1 MPLFKKIIVLIY
13 GILYAG
19 LLCAQQNNAYQF
31 AHIDFTQ
38 GLSHNQVNCMFKDQ
52 RGFIWF
58 GTMSGLN
65 RYDGYNIKIFR
76 HTENDSASISDDLIT
91 NILEGPGRKLWIQTG
106 LGFSIYDPQTEKFDN
121 NTTGVLSKLGI
132 PAYGLND
139 IVKSGK
145 GYWYIYADSGMY
157 YIENNKKILSLKAGT
172 NGIYPNTK
180 AITDVKTDSKG
191 NLWIAHLN
199 GLLEQVEP
207 LNGKVMKRISAL
219 PSLTIN
225 AYIGYRLFVDADDE
239 LWVYCRGAVPGVYH
253 IKPQDGTLT
262 QYSRKSAPAALN
274 NDIITGVVQDDKG
287 LLWIATDHGGINI
300 INKQSGSVFILQN
313 KLYDNTSISQNSI
326 NAIYKDDLG
335 IIWLGTYKRGISYYH
350 ETIFKFHLYRHQP
363 SDAASLPYDDI
374 NKFLE
379 DDKGNI
385 WIGTNGDGLIYFDRA
400 ANTFTQYKHN
410 AADASSLTN
419 DVIVSL
425 CIDHNNKLWVGTY
438 FGGLDCFDG
447 KIFKHFRHN
456 AADTN
461 SLADD
466 RVWDIFEDT
475 YNNLWI
481 GTFESGMDRL
491 DREKN
496 IFIHYRPGENKS
508 VHARYITQ
516 IIETKQKELWLATA
530 YGIDRLDRST
540 GEFIHYNNASNKL
553 SNDNIISILAD
564 SRGYIW
570 AGSRDGLNVFN
581 ASTQKFQSFR
591 TPDGL
596 PDNSILNILEDD
608 QHNLWISTPNGISRI
623 EVKGNPDS
631 GIAITCKNYDE
642 LDGLQGREFN
652 QKAALKTKNGEL
664 VFGGANGFNIFKP
677 SDIKTNKKIPP
688 VIFTNLQVFNR
699 NISAGEKLN
708 DNVIIPNA
716 ISETNTITLKYNE
729 NVFSIEFA
737 ALSYINTQKNKYA
750 YKLEGFNADW
760 LITDASSRKVTY
772 TNLDPGEYTFRVK
785 ASNDDGLWNEA
796 GTAIKIIILPPFWET
811 PLAYFIYVIII
822 VAILLFARRMIIQR
836 AKMRFALEQER
847 KEAQRMH
854 ELDMMKI
861 RFFTNVSHEFRTP
874 LSLILTPLERMIK
887 SAAEPLQQKQY
898 QLIHRNARRVLNLVN
913 QLLDFRKMEVQEL
926 KLNTAE
932 GDIAKFIKSISYSF
946 TDIAEKKHIQFSYS
960 ASIETL
966 YTKFDHDKIERIL
979 FNLLSN
985 AFKFTSENGSVAV
998 ELNANT
1004 IADDALLE
1012 IKVRDTGIGIPADK
1026 QERIFE
1032 RFFQHEIPGTLVNQ
1046 GSGIGLAITKEFVKL
1061 HNGTVE
1067 VESEEDK
1074 GACFTI
1080 LLPVKI
1086 LKTVSRGETIVEND
1100 PDLADETPAAEESNN
1115 TAGNKKHTV
1124 LLVEDNEDFLF
1135 YLKDNLNEYYN
1146 IAEAKD
1152 GKEGWQKTLSVHPA
1166 IVVSDISMPV
1176 MNGIELCKKIKQ
1188 DQRTKHIPVVLL
1200 TALAGEEQQIKG
1212 LETGAADYMT
1222 KPFNFEIL
1230 LRRIHNLLFQQESLK
1245 QTFTRQVEVKTTEIK
1260 LDSPDEKFV
1269 QDALAITEKNISNAD
1284 FSVEEL
1290 SRALLMSR
1298 VAVYKRLFS
1307 LTGKTPI
1314 EFIRSVRLQRA
1325 AQLLEQ
1331 SQMTVAEVAYET
1343 GFNNPKYFSKYF
1355 RAQYGMLPSVYQS
1368 SKKATAEK
1376 PPSQEE

>member
-1 MPLFKKIIVLIY
+1 MPLFKKKIVLIFCV
-13 GILYAG
+13 LYTSI
-19 LLCAQQNNAYQF
+19 LCAQQTDIYQF
-31 AHIDFTQ
+31 AHVDFTQ
-38 GLSHNQVNCMFKDQ
+38 GLSHNQVNCVYKDQ
-52 RGFIWF
+52 RGFVWF

-65 RYDGYNIKIFR
+65 RYDGYSIKVFR
-76 HTENDSASISDDLIT
+76 HIENDSASLSDDLIT
-91 NILEGPGRKLWIQTG
+91 NILEGPGKKLWIQTG
-106 LGFSIYDPQTEKFDN
+106 VGFSIYDPQTEKFNN
-121 NTTGVLSKLGI
+121 NTATLLASLAI
-132 PAYGLND
+132 PVYGLND

-157 YIENNKKILSLKAGT
+157 YIENNKKILSLKTGS
-172 NGIYPNTK
+172 NNIYPNTK
-180 AITDVKTDSKG
+180 AITDVKPDSKG

-199 GLLEQVEP
+199 GLLEQIEP
-207 LNGKVMKRISAL
+207 LNGKVIKRISSL
-219 PSLTIN
+219 PSLTVN
-225 AYIGYRLFVDADDE
+225 AYIGYRLFIEADDE

-253 IKPQDGTLT
+253 IKPKDGSVK
-262 QYSRKSAPAALN
+262 QYSKKSASSVLN
-274 NDIITGVVQDDKG
+274 NDIVTGVVQDNNG
-287 LLWIATDHGGINI
+287 LLWVATDHGGINV
-300 INKQSGSVFILQN
+300 INKQSGNIFTLQN
-313 KLYDNTSISQNSI
+313 KLYDNTSISQNSV

-335 IIWLGTYKRGISYYH
+335 IIWLGTYKRGLSYYH

-363 SDAASLPYDDI
+363 SDVSSLPYDDI

-379 DDKGNI
+379 DDRGNI
-385 WIGTNGDGLIYFDRA
+385 WIGTNGDGLIYFNRA

-447 KIFKHFRHN
+447 KTFKHFRHN

-466 RVWDIFEDT
+466 RVWDIYEDA

-481 GTFESGMDRL
+481 GTFENGMDRL
-491 DREKN
+491 DRERN
-496 IFIHYRPGENKS
+496 VFVHYRPGENKS
-508 VHARYITQ
+508 VHARYVTQ
-516 IIETKQKELWLATA
+516 IIETNQKELWLATA

-540 GEFIHYNNASNKL
+540 GEFIHYNTTTNKL

-581 ASTQKFQSFR
+581 PATQQFQSFR

-608 QHNLWISTPNGISRI
+608 QHNLWVSTPNGISRI
-623 EVKGNPDS
+623 EVKGNLDS
-631 GIAITCKNYDE
+631 GISITCKNYDE

-664 VFGGANGFNIFKP
+664 VFGGANGFNIFRP
-677 SDIKTNKKIPP
+677 SDIKANKKIPP

-708 DNVIIPNA
+708 DKVIIPNA

-785 ASNDDGLWNEA
+785 ASNDDGVWNEE
-796 GTAIKIIILPPFWET
+796 GNTIKIIILPPFWET
-811 PLAYFIYVIII
+811 PLAYIIYALVI
-822 VAILLFARRMIIQR
+822 ATILFFARRMIIQR

-887 SAAEPLQQKQY
+887 SAAEPLQKKQY

-1012 IKVRDTGIGIPADK
+1012 IKVKDTGIGIPSDK
-1026 QERIFE
+1026 QEKIFE

-1061 HNGTVE
+1061 HNGTIG

-1080 LLPVKI
+1080 LLPVKVI
-1086 LKTVSRGETIVEND
+1086 KTLGTNEAIVENE
-1100 PDLADETPAAEESNN
+1100 PDLSEETPASGESNA
-1115 TAGNKKHTV
+1115 TEKNKKPTV

-1135 YLKDNLNEYYN
+1135 YLKDNLNEYYH

-1152 GKEGWQKTLSVHPA
+1152 GKEGWQKTLSAHPA
-1166 IVVSDISMPV
+1166 IVISDISMPL

-1200 TALAGEEQQIKG
+1200 TALASEEQQLRG

-1230 LRRIHNLLFQQESLK
+1230 LRRIRNLLSQQESLK
-1245 QTFTRQVEVKTTEIK
+1245 QSFTKQVEVKTTEIK

-1298 VAVYKRLFS
+1298 VAVYKRLFT

-1331 SQMTVAEVAYET
+1331 SQMTIAEVAYET

-1355 RAQYGMLPSVYQS
+1355 RTQYGMLPSAYQS
-1368 SKKATAEK
+1368 SKKGTPVK
-1376 PPSQEE
+1376 PQPQEE